1 MASFLIDYAD
11 EWGSK
16 TTPEAIISFDS
27 VIRKIWRK
35 ENTR

>member
-1 MASFLIDYAD
+1 MVFFFIDYVD

-16 TTPEAIISFDS
+16 IIFEVIILFDS

-35 ENTR
+35 ENIR